1 MPRARPLCRFD
12 RRWLEGGTHPVR
24 LEASNRR
31 RGGGCPSCRGS
42 AGEIVGGSLRYE
54 RRQGSDPTAG
64 LAAISTM
71 WHVARSFGQLQVD
84 AFIARRRLAPR
95 NSRKPTPMPATS
107 NPTPRPFVKSERLRN
122 LPPYLFAE
130 IDKKKKAAIAAGRDV
145 INLGVGDPDRP
156 TPAPIIK
163 SLQQHAENPRF
174 HQYAL
179 DQGAPELRRS
189 IADFC
194 RRRYGLELDPES
206 EILPLIGSK
215 EGLAHF
221 PLAVLNPGDISL
233 VPDPC
238 YPVYRS
244 ASMFAGADV
253 YTITLEPRLGFKP
266 DLDAVP
272 HDVVSRAR
280 LMFLNY
286 PNNPTGAVADLAYF
300 EKVVGYAREHGIVV
314 AQDAAYNEMGFEHQP
329 PSILQVAGAKDV
341 AIEFHSL
348 SKTFNMTGWRVGFA
362 IGNPTMIA
370 ALGQV
375 KANTD
380 SGIFTAI
387 QFAAKTA
394 LDEYETITP
403 PIRALYKERRD
414 AFVPSLRK
422 LGFDVPTPEA
432 TFYVWIP
439 CPSGVSSSVMCGRLL
454 DEADVVTTPGLG
466 FGRSC
471 DGYIRATLTVE
482 TPRLLE
488 AVDRIARLSF

>member
-1 MPRARPLCRFD
+1 M
-12 RRWLEGGTHPVR
+12 
-24 LEASNRR
+24 
-31 RGGGCPSCRGS
+31 
-42 AGEIVGGSLRYE
+42 
-54 RRQGSDPTAG
+54 
-64 LAAISTM
+64 
-71 WHVARSFGQLQVD
+71 
-84 AFIARRRLAPR
+84 
-95 NSRKPTPMPATS
+95 ATS
-107 NPTPRPFVKSERLRN
+107 PFVKAERLQK

-156 TPAPIIK
+156 TPPAIIK
-163 SLQQHAENPRF
+163 SLQHHVENPAF

-189 IADFC
+189 IAAFC
-194 RRRYGLELDPES
+194 KKRYGIALDPDT

-215 EGLAHF
+215 EGIAHF

-244 ASMFAGADV
+244 SSMFAGADV
-253 YTITLEPRLGFKP
+253 YTMPLERSRGFRP

-272 HDVVSRAR
+272 ADVYARAR

-286 PNNPTGAVADLAYF
+286 PNNPTGGTADLAFF
-300 EKVVGYAREHGIVV
+300 ERVVELAKAHHLVV
-314 AQDAAYNEMGFEHQP
+314 AQDAAYNEMYFDTP
-329 PSILQVAGAKDV
+329 APSMLEIPGAKDYV
-341 AIEFHSL
+341 IEFHSL

-362 IGNPTMIA
+362 IGAAPLIS

-394 LDEYETITP
+394 LDEYDTLTP

-414 AFVPSLRK
+414 AFVGGLK
-422 LGFDVPTPEA
+422 ALGWDVPTPEA

-439 CPSGVSSSVMCGRLL
+439 CPGGYSSTELCARLL
-454 DEADVVTTPGLG
+454 DEANVVTTPGLG
-466 FGRSC
+466 FGRTT
-471 DGYIRATLTVE
+471 DGYIRAALTVE

-488 AVDRIARLSF
+488 AVERIGKLKL

>member
-1 MPRARPLCRFD
+1 M
-12 RRWLEGGTHPVR
+12 
-24 LEASNRR
+24 
-31 RGGGCPSCRGS
+31 
-42 AGEIVGGSLRYE
+42 
-54 RRQGSDPTAG
+54 
-64 LAAISTM
+64 
-71 WHVARSFGQLQVD
+71 
-84 AFIARRRLAPR
+84 
-95 NSRKPTPMPATS
+95 AT
-107 NPTPRPFVKSERLRN
+107 TPFVKSERLQK

-156 TPAPIIK
+156 TPSPIIR
-163 SLQQHAENPRF
+163 SLQQHVENPAF

-189 IADFC
+189 IAAFC
-194 RRRYGLELDPES
+194 KMRYRLDLDPNS

-215 EGLAHF
+215 EGIAHF
-221 PLAVLNPGDISL
+221 PLAVLNPGEISL

-244 ASMFAGADV
+244 SSMFAGADV
-253 YTITLEPRLGFKP
+253 YTMPLEPALQFRP
-266 DLDAVP
+266 DLDAIP
-272 HDVVSRAR
+272 PDVYTRAR

-286 PNNPTGAVADLAYF
+286 PNNPTGGTADLTFF
-300 EKVVGYAREHGIVV
+300 EKVVNLAKTQNLVI
-314 AQDAAYNEMGFEHQP
+314 AQDAAYNEMYFEHP
-329 PSILQVAGAKDV
+329 APSLLQVPGAKDV

-362 IGNPTMIA
+362 IGGAPLIA

-394 LDEYETITP
+394 LDEYATLTP

-414 AFVPSLRK
+414 AFVSGMRK
-422 LGFDVPTPEA
+422 IGWEVPTPEA

-439 CPSGVSSSVMCGRLL
+439 CPKGFTSTELCARLL
-454 DEADVVTTPGLG
+454 DEANVVTTPGLG
-466 FGRSC
+466 FGRTA
-471 DGYIRATLTVE
+471 DGYIRAALTVE
-482 TPRLLE
+482 TPRLIE
-488 AVDRIARLSF
+488 AVERIGKLNL

>member
-1 MPRARPLCRFD
+1 MP
-12 RRWLEGGTHPVR
+12 T
-24 LEASNRR
+24 
-31 RGGGCPSCRGS
+31 
-42 AGEIVGGSLRYE
+42 
-54 RRQGSDPTAG
+54 T
-64 LAAISTM
+64 
-71 WHVARSFGQLQVD
+71 
-84 AFIARRRLAPR
+84 
-95 NSRKPTPMPATS
+95 
-107 NPTPRPFVKSERLRN
+107 PFVKAERLQK

-130 IDKKKKAAIAAGRDV
+130 IDRKKKAALAAGRDV

-156 TPAPIIK
+156 TPAAIVQ
-163 SLQQHAENPRF
+163 SLQHHVENPAF

-189 IADFC
+189 IASFC
-194 RRRYGLELDPES
+194 RQRYGLDLDPDS

-215 EGLAHF
+215 EGIAHF

-244 ASMFAGADV
+244 SSWFAGADV
-253 YTITLEPRLGFKP
+253 YTMPLERPLGFRP
-266 DLDAVP
+266 DLDSIP
-272 HDVVSRAR
+272 HDVFNRAR

-286 PNNPTGAVADLAYF
+286 PNNPTGGSADLPFF
-300 EKVVGYAREHGIVV
+300 ERVVALANAHNLVI
-314 AQDAAYNEMGFEHQP
+314 AQDAAYNEMYFDAP
-329 PSILQVAGAKDV
+329 APSLLQVPGARDV

-362 IGNPTMIA
+362 IGGAPLIA

-387 QFAAKTA
+387 QFAAKAA
-394 LDEYETITP
+394 LDAYDTLTP

-414 AFVPSLRK
+414 AFVGALRK
-422 LGFDVPTPEA
+422 LGWDVPAPGA

-439 CPSGVSSSVMCGRLL
+439 CPAGYTSTELCARLL

-466 FGRSC
+466 FGRTA
-471 DGYIRATLTVE
+471 DGYIRAALTVE
-482 TPRLLE
+482 TPRLVE
-488 AVDRIARLSF
+488 AVDRIGRLKL